1 MKYSSGGAKLALLM
15 NNSKRSQWGFLMC
28 LIMWRSR
35 VSAPGLTA
43 EYIIVGNC
51 ITVGNGLSKEMILIV
66 HKTEVKRSSP
76 RQTFSTVMW
85 KNEVSWKTRF
95 SLVSKCE
102 FGQERRKCY
111 SNKVLWKQVYYK
123 QKLVVM
129 TLSIDF
135 NTIFYIFFLT
145 LHTQH
150 SVRLSSIKSLGFCVF
165 WKFIFDF

>member
-1 MKYSSGGAKLALLM
+1 M
-15 NNSKRSQWGFLMC
+15 NNSKCSQWGFLMC
-28 LIMWRSR
+28 LITWRSR
-35 VSAPGLTA
+35 VSTPGLTA

-51 ITVGNGLSKEMILIV
+51 ITVGNGLRKEMVLIV
-66 HKTEVKRSSP
+66 HKTEVKRSSL

-95 SLVSKCE
+95 YLVSKCE

-111 SNKVLWKQVYYK
+111 SNKVLRKQVYYK

-135 NTIFYIFFLT
+135 NTIVYIILT

-150 SVRLSSIKSLGFCVF
+150 SVRLSSIKPLGFYAV
-165 WKFIFDF
+165 WKFIFGF

>member
-51 ITVGNGLSKEMILIV
+51 ITVGNGLSKEMVLIV

-85 KNEVSWKTRF
+85 KNEVCWKTRF
-95 SLVSKCE
+95 FLVSKCE

-129 TLSIDF
+129 TLFYRLQYNSLHFF
-135 NTIFYIFFLT
+135 NPA
-145 LHTQH
+145 HTTQ
-150 SVRLSSIKSLGFCVF
+150 C
-165 WKFIFDF
+165 